1 MKKLYDFLCATQ
13 LDPDSPGEWYRV
25 APIQKLADCLAEL
38 DVENL
43 QLESFTTTYNDYNY
57 HKMALQF
64 NLPIEEIKTW
74 LLDPK
79 YKKYSDNA
87 NSQIAVIPAA
97 QKIKIQQ
104 ILADQLNLD
113 IDTMLMRVQ
122 VQAPGE
128 MIALHLDPWKTQLFN
143 AQDSQVCR
151 YVWFLHDQYPGQV
164 WLMGDQSINWKAN
177 DLVFFDN
184 TKLPHATV
192 NLGYHDRY
200 CMIITG
206 KKTKK

>member
-1 MKKLYDFLCATQ
+1 MKKLYDFLCDTQ
-13 LDPDSPGEWYRV
+13 LDPANPGTWYRV
-25 APIQKLADCLAEL
+25 APIQDLADCLTEL
-38 DVENL
+38 DVTNL

-57 HKMALQF
+57 NKMALQF
-64 NLPIEEIKTW
+64 DLPVEEIKTW
-74 LLDPK
+74 LLDPE

-87 NSQIAVIPAA
+87 NSQIAVIPVA
-97 QKIKIQQ
+97 QEIKIRQ
-104 ILADQLNLD
+104 ILANQLNLD
-113 IDTMLMRVQ
+113 IDSMLMRVQ

-128 MIALHLDPWKTQLFN
+128 MIALHLDPLKTQLFD
-143 AQDSQVCR
+143 AQDSEVCR
-151 YVWFLHDQYPGQV
+151 YVWFLQDQYPGQV

-184 TKLPHATV
+184 TKLPHATA

-200 CMIITG
+200 CMIVTG